1 VRFVCQ
7 DLGSVFERCPTVR
20 RERDLPDA
28 NCALDAMHAQSGQD
42 PGPLTGDRGG
52 STFGQMVDE
61 KVLAPS
67 AQVQDNTLAKRSGNA
82 ASSSLPAR

>member
-1 VRFVCQ
+1 
-7 DLGSVFERCPTVR
+7 
-20 RERDLPDA
+20 
-28 NCALDAMHAQSGQD
+28 MHAQSGQD

-67 AQVQDNTLAKRSGNA
+67 AQAQDDTLAERLWERSVQLVGLSTNA
-82 ASSSLPAR
+82 PA